1 MDTSLLLWMIV
12 FVLLTFLAT
21 YLYMQK
27 RVQKEITTKENV
39 ISELREL
46 QQQQNFFVQK
56 MIHEMNTPL
65 NSIELNI
72 GILAKECDTHYLEMI
87 KSSAR
92 ILATIYDDIVFV
104 ARKEKLCY
112 PIEWIDLS
120 EFIAD
125 RILYFHSISLVK
137 EIIIEFDTDE
147 GYHILMSRTELQRL
161 IDNNISN
168 AIKYTME
175 LGKVITIT
183 LQQERDGILLSFKD
197 QGIGMSEEEKA
208 KIFEIYYQASNHQ
221 RGLGLGMSIINDICT
236 DHNIG
241 IEVQSTKGYGSTFN
255 YFIPKDII
263 RQTDTKH

>member
-1 MDTSLLLWMIV
+1 MKNKLHV
-12 FVLLTFLAT
+12 
-21 YLYMQK
+21 
-27 RVQKEITTKENV
+27 EITHKESF

-46 QQQQNFFVQK
+46 QQQQNFFIQK

-65 NSIELNI
+65 NSIELNL
-72 GILAKECDTHYLEMI
+72 GILAKECNTHHLEMI

-120 EFIAD
+120 DFIAD

-147 GYHILMSRTELQRL
+147 GYQILMSRTELQRL

-183 LQQERDGILLSFKD
+183 LQEEMDGILLSFKD
-197 QGIGMSEEEKA
+197 QGIGMSAEEQT
-208 KIFEIYYQASNHQ
+208 KIFEIYYRASNRQ
-221 RGLGLGMSIINDICT
+221 KGLGLGMSIIHDICT
-236 DHNIG
+236 DHNIQ
-241 IEVQSTKGYGSTFN
+241 IDVKSNKGYGSTFS

>member
-1 MDTSLLLWMIV
+1 MELSFFIWMII
-12 FVLLTFLAT
+12 FILLTFLST
-21 YLYMQK
+21 YIYMKKVLQGEIDH
-27 RVQKEITTKENV
+27 KEKV
-39 ISELREL
+39 IDELHEL
-46 QQQQNFFVQK
+46 QQQQNFFIQK

-65 NSIELNI
+65 NSIELNL
-72 GILAKECDTHYLEMI
+72 GILAKECNTHHLEMI

-92 ILATIYDDIVFV
+92 VLATIYDDIVFV

-147 GYHILMSRTELQRL
+147 GYHVLMSRTELQRL

-183 LQQERDGILLSFKD
+183 LQEKMDGIQLSFKD
-197 QGIGMSEEEKA
+197 QGIGMSEEEKT
-208 KIFEIYYQASNHQ
+208 KIFEIYYRASNHQ
-221 RGLGLGMSIINDICT
+221 KGLGLGMSIINDICI
-236 DHNIG
+236 DHNIQ
-241 IEVQSTKGYGSTFN
+241 IHIDSTKGLGSTFS
-255 YFIPKDII
+255 YYLPKEII
-263 RQTDTKH
+263 RQTDTKQ